1 MSLPSNP
8 DPYKHDPR
16 EEDPDRNPS
25 VAFEG
30 AEEDV
35 QAVSSFGIGLAIGIV
50 VVAFAMW
57 GLFEWFYT
65 REDMANPTVAPVV
78 LSEKPQLPPEPRLQA
93 VPRFD
98 LRALRESEDSV
109 LLNYAWVD
117 PDHGIVRI
125 PIAEAIKI
133 VAAKGLP
140 SKPSTGLP
148 NPEGYREL
156 PSVASSAR
164 TGEKISQ

>member
-1 MSLPSNP
+1 MSQPSS
-8 DPYKHDPR
+8 HDPH
-16 EEDPDRNPS
+16 EENPDRNPS
-25 VAFEG
+25 VAFEP

-35 QAVSSFGIGLAIGIV
+35 QAVSSFGIGLALGIV

-57 GLFEWFYT
+57 GLFEWFYA
-65 REDMANPTVAPVV
+65 REDMANPPVAPVI

-93 VPRFD
+93 VPRLD
-98 LRALRESEDSV
+98 LKSLRESEDSI

-140 SKPSTGLP
+140 SKPSTGLADP
-148 NPEGYREL
+148 QGYREI
-156 PSVASSAR
+156 PSVASSGR
-164 TGEKISQ
+164 TQEKISQ